1 MNSYNETED
10 SSEVKGYLMNW
21 LSVSADN
28 IVILILLLALAI
40 KFIFFEDKEDIAKQL
55 QFKVEDDTEE
65 KIENE
70 CVKEKKFEIEYVK
83 DKENENEDMSFS
95 FLTTKMPF
103 KLSFAKMQTISIPWI
118 DGKEEQIDEKQ
129 CTVDISNDKNLFS
142 RIPRSVEECLKIYKS
157 EVNRSIINIYIYFNN
172 IFFIIVISIYFFQFF
187 TIFYNIKSI
196 YNIFKFLNL

>member
-1 MNSYNETED
+1 MNSYNKTED

-55 QFKVEDDTEE
+55 QFKIEDDTEE
-65 KIENE
+65 KIESE
-70 CVKEKKFEIEYVK
+70 YMKEKKFEIEYV
-83 DKENENEDMSFS
+83 KENENEDMSFS

-118 DGKEEQIDEKQ
+118 DGKEEQIDKKQ
-129 CTVDISNDKNLFS
+129 CTVDTSSDKNLFS
-142 RIPRSVEECLKIYKS
+142 RIPRSIEECLKIYKS
-157 EVNRSIINIYIYFNN
+157 EVSKSVINMYLYI
-172 IFFIIVISIYFFQFF
+172 FFQFF
-187 TIFYNIKSI
+187 I
-196 YNIFKFLNL
+196 YF

>member
-1 MNSYNETED
+1 MNSYNKTED

-55 QFKVEDDTEE
+55 QFKIEDDTEE
-65 KIENE
+65 KIESE
-70 CVKEKKFEIEYVK
+70 YVKEKKFEIEYIK
-83 DKENENEDMSFS
+83 DKDNENEDMSFS

-118 DGKEEQIDEKQ
+118 DSKEEQIDKKQ
-129 CTVDISNDKNLFS
+129 CTVDTSSDKNLFS
-142 RIPRSVEECLKIYKS
+142 RIPRSIEECLKIYKS
-157 EVNRSIINIYIYFNN
+157 EVSKSVINMYLYF
-172 IFFIIVISIYFFQFF
+172 FFQFF
-187 TIFYNIKSI
+187 II
-196 YNIFKFLNL
+196 YF

>member
-70 CVKEKKFEIEYVK
+70 YMKEKKFEIEYVK
-83 DKENENEDMSFS
+83 DKENENEDMNFS

-118 DGKEEQIDEKQ
+118 DGKEEIDEKQ
-129 CTVDISNDKNLFS
+129 CTVNTSNDKNLFS
-142 RIPRSVEECLKIYKS
+142 QIPRSVEECLKIYKS
-157 EVNRSIINIYIYFNN
+157 EVNKSVINIYIFFSSNIY
-172 IFFIIVISIYFFQFF
+172 IFFS
-187 TIFYNIKSI
+187 IFYNIFKSI

>member
-70 CVKEKKFEIEYVK
+70 YMKEKKFEIEYVK
-83 DKENENEDMSFS
+83 DKENENEDMNFS

-103 KLSFAKMQTISIPWI
+103 KLSFAKMQIISIPWI

-129 CTVDISNDKNLFS
+129 CTVNTSNDKNLFS
-142 RIPRSVEECLKIYKS
+142 QIPRSVEECLKIYKS
-157 EVNRSIINIYIYFNN
+157 EVNKSVINIYIFFSSNIY
-172 IFFIIVISIYFFQFF
+172 IFFS
-187 TIFYNIKSI
+187 IFYNIFKSI